1 MTRTQKWTYHEKK
14 AEPHMFTHNGHPD
27 QNPQHTK
34 KNGAGRGN
42 WGSPG
47 DEINDLIDDG
57 EINPVFN
64 KRRGSNSS
72 GNEVKFD
79 AIQHNYDH
87 IDEDDE
93 DDEDDQLDEGDEMNE
108 MNEESDET
116 K

>member
-1 MTRTQKWTYHEKK
+1 MTRTQKWTHHEKK

-27 QNPQHTK
+27 QNPTKTK
-34 KNGAGRGN
+34 KNGAGKGN

-57 EINPVFN
+57 EIPPVFN
-64 KRRGSNSS
+64 KTRRGSNSS
-72 GNEVKFD
+72 AHELKFD
-79 AIQHNYDH
+79 AVQHFHDH

-93 DDEDDQLDEGDEMNE
+93 EEYEDDYESN
-108 MNEESDET
+108 ESDES

>member
-1 MTRTQKWTYHEKK
+1 MTRTQKWTFHEKR

-42 WGSPG
+42 WGTPG

-57 EINPVFN
+57 EIAPVFN

-72 GNEVKFD
+72 AHELKFD
-79 AIQHNYDH
+79 AIQHSHDH

-93 DDEDDQLDEGDEMNE
+93 FDEDEEYYEDDDGAVSN
-108 MNEESDET
+108 ESDES